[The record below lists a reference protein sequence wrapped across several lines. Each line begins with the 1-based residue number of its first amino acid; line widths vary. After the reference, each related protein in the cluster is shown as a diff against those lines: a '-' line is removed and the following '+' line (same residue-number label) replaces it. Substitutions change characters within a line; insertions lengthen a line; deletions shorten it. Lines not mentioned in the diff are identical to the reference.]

1 MNDRTTFDDKTPAE
15 TGLKILVFGSVRE
28 GVDAIARMLRSSR
41 SAGSVTAVIG
51 AVEELASAVARE
63 DPDLLIVL
71 LPDAGAAALEQIDRV
86 DHLYS
91 RMTPILL
98 CRDQSAEFLMEAM
111 RAGVRAVLPVDV
123 APEVLTGAVARFSQR
138 RAALPQQHGKVLAF
152 ISCKGGGGGATFLA
166 TNVAYAL
173 AEAEHR
179 KVIVIDLNLQWGDAA
194 FFVSEKKPAITLA
207 DVAAQIH
214 RVDAAFLASSL
225 VSAHPSLGILAAPE
239 DPVHALDVK
248 PEHIDVL
255 LRLARNNYD
264 FVILDAGRGL
274 DAVTIRA
281 LDYADVIYPIMQLT
295 LPFIRDGK
303 RLLAA
308 FESLGYSREKIK
320 LIVNRYEKNGD
331 VRLGEMETAVGV
343 RAFRTFPNDYAVV
356 AAAINQGVP
365 VTKLAHGSAI
375 AKSVREFAHA
385 LVAEPATETAGWF
398 TRMIG
403 RA

>member
-1 MNDRTTFDDKTPAE
+1 MIDMAPIEAKPAAE
-15 TGLKILVFGSVRE
+15 SGLKILVFGPMRD
-28 GVDAIARMLRSSR
+28 GLDAIARVLRSDR
-41 SAGSVTAVIG
+41 SAASVTAVVG

-63 DPDLLIVL
+63 DPDLLIAQ
-71 LPDAGAAALEQIDRV
+71 LPDAGATALQQIDRL

-91 RMTPILL
+91 RMTPVLL

-111 RAGVRAVLPVDV
+111 RAGVREVMPVDV
-123 APEVLTGAVARFSQR
+123 APELLVEAIARFSQR
-138 RAALPQQHGKVLAF
+138 RAAVPQQHGKVLAF

-173 AEAEHR
+173 ADAEHR
-179 KVIVIDLNLQWGDAA
+179 RVIVIDLNLQWGDAA
-194 FFVSEKKPAITLA
+194 FLVSEKKPAMTLA
-207 DVAAQIH
+207 DVATQIH
-214 RVDAAFLASSL
+214 RVDAAFLASCL
-225 VSAHPSLGILAAPE
+225 VNAHASLGILAAPE

-255 LRLARNNYD
+255 LRIARNHYD
-264 FVILDAGRGL
+264 FVVLDAGRAL

-281 LDYADVIYPIMQLT
+281 LDYADVIYPVMQLT

-308 FESLGYSREKIK
+308 FHALGYSHEKVK

-331 VRLGEMETAVGV
+331 VRLGDMETATG
-343 RAFRTFPNDYAVV
+343 AKTYFTFPNDYAVV
-356 AAAINQGVP
+356 SAAINQGVP

-385 LVAEPATETAGWF
+385 LVPEPAAETAGWF
-398 TRMIG
+398 SRMIG
-403 RA
+403 RS